1 MKKAAALMDRW
12 TVTELKV
19 MLKVIGSKET
29 GWTAMMGWPKVTG
42 PKDPLSESLTKES
55 SALRPN

>member
-1 MKKAAALMDRW
+1 MDRW

-19 MLKVIGSKET
+19 MLKVTGSKAT

-42 PKDPLSESLTKES
+42 PKDPLSESSTKES